1 MFLASTVA
9 PGTLPPFSS
18 STSPC
23 TLPVVACP
31 CPNAVFKH
39 TKLSA
44 TANATHNNFFIVL
57 APETETPYPQEGNS
71 PEVGGARGF
80 QDWSSVGALAQFL
93 QVSGLWKTF
102 QRFAKVRRQT
112 IRTFCRSCPAGFSQT
127 ARIRPST
134 PSSRSK
140 LTSS

>member
-80 QDWSSVGALAQFL
+80 QDWVKCRGTCSIPASV
-93 QVSGLWKTF
+93 
-102 QRFAKVRRQT
+102 
-112 IRTFCRSCPAGFSQT
+112 RSVENLPT
-127 ARIRPST
+127 ARQSST
-134 PSSRSK
+134 PDH
-140 LTSS
+140 